1 MGTGGFLKLR
11 MLASVA
17 VVTAGLVTA
26 STAQAARLQSYQQA
40 TNEFTSPGVGQTS
53 GTATCPAGT
62 ELVGGGA
69 SLDSTPALSTEIVS
83 SYPSADGTTWTGTL
97 ENQVNAGTDL
107 YVRAICAAGV
117 SDYSVVA
124 GALVHNPTGQ
134 HTAATATCPSGTVA
148 LGGGAH
154 LSSTNLGVSL
164 SDDHPTA
171 QGASWV
177 VHANNVSG
185 AGDQITPY
193 VICGT
198 KPTGYAIAVGPS
210 TAVGASSSGES
221 TAICPSG
228 SSVLSGGGNLNAAP
242 TSVDL
247 NGTTASG
254 NNAWTA
260 SVSDTAAATS
270 IISARAVCATFK

>member
-69 SLDSTPALSTEIVS
+69 SLDSTPALSTEIV
-83 SYPSADGTTWTGTL
+83 
-97 ENQVNAGTDL
+97 TDL